1 MESMGKAVV
10 AVAKSRTVSP
20 HLLSDTLRGLNNSF
34 GKIIISCL
42 QLNLGSGRLMPVAK
56 ILFNTFSGITL
67 NQDKWI
73 IFKSDFLE
81 VTNYCETWGSEAERI
96 CGTRVEF
103 SSYYRLLTSCYQ
115 KRAVCFGAVGRKC
128 KEDRKVETFGEPAAK
143 RQCGYSPCIF
153 LQQSIF
159 EKLVEVSRCVDYHLA
174 FLQNN
179 EEIINRCMD
188 TVISYFR
195 GELGNNHEISGM
207 PVQAFLATDEA
218 KDKLLCHLQSVMM
231 NEHPD
236 FVNNLL

>member
-1 MESMGKAVV
+1 MV

-20 HLLSDTLRGLNNSF
+20 HLLSNTLHGLNNSF

-42 QLNLGSGRLMPVAK
+42 QLKLGSGRLRPVVK
-56 ILFNTFSGITL
+56 ILSNTFSGITL
-67 NQDKWI
+67 NQDEWI
-73 IFKSDFLE
+73 TFKSDFLE
-81 VTNYCETWGSEAERI
+81 VTNYFETWGSEAERI
-96 CGTRVEF
+96 CGTR
-103 SSYYRLLTSCYQ
+103 YQ
-115 KRAVCFGAVGRKC
+115 KRAVCFGAVGREC

-143 RQCGYSPCIF
+143 RQCGYSPCIV
-153 LQQSIF
+153 LQRAIF
-159 EKLVEVSRCVDYHLA
+159 EKLLEVRCRVDYHLA

-188 TVISYFR
+188 TVISYCR